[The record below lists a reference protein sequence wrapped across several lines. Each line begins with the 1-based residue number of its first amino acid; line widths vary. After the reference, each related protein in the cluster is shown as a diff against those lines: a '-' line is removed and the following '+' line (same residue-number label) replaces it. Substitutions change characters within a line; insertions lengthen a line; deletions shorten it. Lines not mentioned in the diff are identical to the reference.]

1 MYCLTTLKHGHE
13 FSNFSLSRLGLFN
26 CADTVQNSV
35 PISAA
40 QRFRESSGCRNSRL
54 ARFEDRKALGRS
66 WPVRMLYPIVHPQL
80 QLRFARDQQTAFALA
95 PSVRLPSCGS

>member
-1 MYCLTTLKHGHE
+1 MYCLTTLKHSHE

-40 QRFRESSGCRNSRL
+40 QRFKEGSGCRIL
-54 ARFEDRKALGRS
+54 
-66 WPVRMLYPIVHPQL
+66 V
-80 QLRFARDQQTAFALA
+80 
-95 PSVRLPSCGS
+95 